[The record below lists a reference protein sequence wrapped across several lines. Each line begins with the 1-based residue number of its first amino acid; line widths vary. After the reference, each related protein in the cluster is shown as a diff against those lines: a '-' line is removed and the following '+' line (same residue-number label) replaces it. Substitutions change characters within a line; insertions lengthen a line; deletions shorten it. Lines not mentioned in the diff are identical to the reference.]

1 MMDASP
7 VIMLA
12 GWVIAVLA
20 AFFGV
25 WFGQHRAGQG
35 AEASKHHQEVAM
47 RQLADTQQAL
57 AVKTSELA
65 LTTEQLVETK
75 ARLAEKE
82 TVLADALT
90 QKARAETALQEA
102 ETRQQDWQ
110 EKLQHQFQDF
120 SQQTLKAMMA
130 DLEERTNKRHV
141 EHRQQLNESV
151 HHLLKPVQETL
162 KQYDQKVNEL
172 NTQTLKETTTLKAQ
186 IGQVVEQTQK
196 LTQAK
201 EHIISA
207 LTSSKGRGDWGEL
220 ELVRLLE
227 ASGLREGVHYEFQ
240 PTQTDQ
246 SRPDILIKLPNDR
259 QLFVDAK
266 SLLVPLEKMASAG
279 DDEALQAKA
288 RKEQLA
294 NIRREIKNLYDK
306 AYQSKAKGSL
316 DFVILYVPRESMLR
330 VPLEEDPALM
340 TDAFNKNVVLASPL
354 ILMGILK
361 TVAQGW
367 QQYTLS
373 QQANELQGLGQELHK
388 RVAVFMERY
397 RKVGNTIATLG
408 RQYRESQTAM
418 VGQQGV
424 YKAMEKFQELGCTS
438 AKQLPS
444 EDELDFSATLH
455 PEEVADLPLI
465 ETTNN

>member
-1 MMDASP
+1 M
-7 VIMLA
+7 IMLA

-141 EHRQQLNESV
+141 EHREQLNESV

-373 QQANELQGLGQELHK
+373 
-388 RVAVFMERY
+388 
-397 RKVGNTIATLG
+397 
-408 RQYRESQTAM
+408 
-418 VGQQGV
+418 
-424 YKAMEKFQELGCTS
+424 
-438 AKQLPS
+438 
-444 EDELDFSATLH
+444 
-455 PEEVADLPLI
+455 
-465 ETTNN
+465 